1 MLYKKIN
8 IQNYEIIRKELEDFS
23 KNSVNSNLR
32 FWDVRYETFENTCP
46 TFFEFIE
53 TFKKVSVRL
62 CRFYL
67 TPAFSTLPPH
77 IDGLTKNRSP
87 LGLNLPILNYKNSL
101 MSWYDSPENNF
112 IDGPYG
118 FNRVT
123 ASKVVDLSKIK
134 KIESIIIDMPTFVR
148 TDVIHSVENFNPTP
162 RLVLSIRWFYN
173 KDLGQKFNDIMD
185 LEKF

>member
-8 IQNYEIIRKELEDFS
+8 VQDYETIRKELENFTQ
-23 KNSVNSNLR
+23 NSTNSNLR
-32 FWDVRYETFENTCP
+32 FWDVKYENFENTCP
-46 TFFEFIE
+46 AFFEFIE
-53 TFKKVSVRL
+53 SFKKVSVRL

-67 TPAFSTLPPH
+67 TPAFGILPPH

-87 LGLNLPILNYKNSL
+87 IGLNFPILNCKNST
-101 MSWYDSPENNF
+101 MCWYESPENNF

-118 FNRVT
+118 FNGVT
-123 ASKVVDLSKIK
+123 ASKVINLSKIK
-134 KIESIIIDMPTFVR
+134 KIETVEIDMPTFVR

-162 RLVLSIRWFYN
+162 RLILSIRWFYN
-173 KDLGQKFNDIMD
+173 KNLGQEFSDIMD